1 MLEPFEQSW
10 TRSSLE
16 RLTDTNWLQVAIV
29 SFQAAKIV
37 ILPKT
42 NMPIN
47 VSPRLKAPRVLVN
60 QFPVRMRYPS
70 RGIHEASWFV
80 LGVTA
85 EAGCMGSLWRCD
97 CLAAVWLEGGEAE
110 GKAGS
115 SRHSTLS
122 LAGTL
127 LGIEE
132 GDTDR
137 EVVLLG
143 WELGHDESKESDAE
157 LG

>member
-1 MLEPFEQSW
+1 M
-10 TRSSLE
+10 
-16 RLTDTNWLQVAIV
+16 

-47 VSPRLKAPRVLVN
+47 VSPRLTAPRVFVN
-60 QFPVRMRYPS
+60 QFPVRIRYPS
-70 RGIHEASWFV
+70 RGTHEASWFV

-97 CLAAVWLEGGEAE
+97 CLAAVLLESGGVE
-110 GKAGS
+110 GKAES
-115 SRHSTLS
+115 SIHPTLS
-122 LAGTL
+122 IAGTL
-127 LGIEE
+127 SGIGE